1 MVFSPLKTFLG
12 GIKMMV
18 EKKRENEVGEKPLI
32 ARAWQEGGVECLPK
46 SHRTLV

>member
-1 MVFSPLKTFLG
+1 LG

-18 EKKRENEVGEKPLI
+18 EKKREDIGTEKPLI
-32 ARAWQEGGVECLPK
+32 ARAWQGGVVKYFPK